1 MCFAGLAEVSPRVKL
16 VKEDVSQVSQG
27 VSRWIHAVNLCNESV
42 APRSL
47 RIAHHLCCNARC
59 NRAVTRAVS
68 AVYDVTYDV
77 SLAAPRSGGP

>member
-1 MCFAGLAEVSPRVKL
+1 MKFEIS
-16 VKEDVSQVSQG
+16 E
-27 VSRWIHAVNLCNESV
+27 ISV
-42 APRSL
+42 ADFDTAIFITYKLPTPL

-68 AVYDVTYDV
+68 AVSDVTHDV